1 MLHKVTAVALVV
13 LVAGV
18 VVGSE
23 AAGFR
28 RNKNPILP
36 QHPYHRDRAPA
47 SPKGLQDSSKII
59 DTVVNVLPE
68 LTSVIKNVTKG
79 ASEKQIN
86 NLKKVTQYFGPTMHI
101 FFELMSG
108 KRLSWEER
116 NMIDQVGGLS
126 KIISSSLTQSN
137 KETNIP
143 LPDYTDL
150 LEDPAATDA
159 GVDITLAADEPR
171 SDSLFIEVSQASD
184 PLRDTIEPI
193 EHVPASLTSSRIRTE
208 RPDDVGVRTSGIQTR
223 PRMARPKKTT
233 SIPHFNI
240 KNPFGTFTE
249 DEQTKEAEQRTL
261 SPFKQ
266 PSWET
271 QPFHCVAKPHAVS
284 FTKDVQTE
292 TGKRTLIPRTQ
303 ASPVSVRPSTTN
315 RRYTP
320 SQLLRRQLFGHIQST
335 TSSPPRNSDIRF
347 PPLPVVRTRTGR
359 RAVVRRR
366 RLITTE

>member
-1 MLHKVTAVALVV
+1 M
-13 LVAGV
+13 
-18 VVGSE
+18 GSE

-36 QHPYHRDRAPA
+36 QQPYHRDRAPA

-59 DTVVNVLPE
+59 DTVVNALPK

-79 ASEKQIN
+79 ASEKQIR
-86 NLKKVTQYFGPTMHI
+86 NLKKVTTFFGPTMQI

-108 KRLSWEER
+108 KKLSWEER
-116 NMIDQVGGLS
+116 NMIDEIGSLS

-137 KETNIP
+137 EETNIP

-150 LEDPAATDA
+150 LEDPATTDT
-159 GVDITLAADEPR
+159 GVDFTLAANEPR

-184 PLRDTIEPI
+184 PLRDTTEHTQ
-193 EHVPASLTSSRIRTE
+193 HVPASLTSTRIRAE
-208 RPDDVGVRTSGIQTR
+208 RPDDVGVRTSRIQTR
-223 PRMARPKKTT
+223 PRMARPKTTT

-240 KNPFGTFTE
+240 KNPFGTFIE
-249 DEQTKEAEQRTL
+249 DEETKEAEQRTL

-266 PSWET
+266 PSGET
-271 QPFHCVAKPHAVS
+271 HPFHYVAKPHAVS
-284 FTKDVQTE
+284 FTEDFQTE
-292 TGKRTLIPRTQ
+292 TGKRTLSPRTQ
-303 ASPVSVRPSTTN
+303 ASPLSVRPSTTN

-335 TSSPPRNSDIRF
+335 TSSPSRNSDIRF
-347 PPLPVVRTRTGR
+347 PSLPVARTRTGR

-366 RLITTE
+366 RLITTRS